1 MMVRRF
7 RQLGRRSF
15 FASLWQR
22 TLLRRVSLALL
33 GCFALAYVVLIAS
46 EFQQHRRAEKA
57 GYGFRMVGAQVLQ
70 ALNEARSPEEARAVG
85 LTVERIFNGMR
96 HAERLTG
103 SLLVQ
108 VWDRQTQ
115 LPVFLP
121 LGAADT
127 APMAGDARMQT
138 VHVIDG
144 RSFRVL
150 AVDTPR
156 WSLRLG
162 QPMHEGN
169 WLLQRLAEELLP
181 NMLLVLPLML
191 PIAWVVW
198 RGLQPLRKLSE
209 RLAAR
214 SDDDLSPLGLVPTHA
229 ELKPLTHSL
238 DNLLQR
244 LRVMVE
250 RERGFVQDAAHELRT
265 PMAIISAQAHAL
277 SLAAGAGER
286 REAERGM
293 DRAIAR
299 ASHLVEQLL
308 QLARMDR
315 RRGYGIEHIDLAQ
328 CAREVISGV
337 APGALARGI
346 ELALEA
352 PDELWQQIDVP
363 AFQSV
368 LQNLVDNA
376 VRHGRDGGQVVVELH
391 EDRDGW
397 LLRVAD
403 DGPGIAEADRERVFE
418 RFWRGREQE
427 APGSGLGLAIVREAA
442 ARLGGEVSLNAGLGG
457 RGCAFALHWS
467 EPGRTS
473 NGARDQAEAAART

>member
-1 MMVRRF
+1 MVRRL
-7 RQLGRRSF
+7 RQLGRQSF

-33 GCFALAYVVLIAS
+33 GCFALAYIVLVAS
-46 EFQQHRRAEKA
+46 QFQHHRRSEQA
-57 GYGFRMVGAQVLQ
+57 GYGFRMVGTQVLQ
-70 ALNEARSPEEARAVG
+70 ALNEARTPAEARAVG

-127 APMAGDARMQT
+127 VPLAGDARMQT

-169 WLLQRLAEELLP
+169 WLLKRLAEDLLP
-181 NMLLVLPLML
+181 NMLLVFPLLL

-198 RGLQPLRKLSE
+198 HGLQPLRKLSE

-214 SDDDLSPLGLVPTHA
+214 SDDDLSPLGIVPTHA
-229 ELKPLTHSL
+229 ELKPLAHSL

-277 SLAAGAGER
+277 GMAAGAGER

-315 RRGYGIEHIDLAQ
+315 RRGYGIERIDLAQ

-337 APGALARGI
+337 APAALARGI

-352 PDELWQQIDVP
+352 PDELWRQIDVP

-376 VRHGRDGGQVVVELH
+376 VRHGRDGGQVLVELH
-391 EDRDGW
+391 EDCDGW
-397 LLRVAD
+397 LLCVAD
-403 DGPGIAEADRERVFE
+403 DGPGIAEADHERVFE

-442 ARLGGEVSLNAGLGG
+442 ARLGGAVSLGTGLGG
-457 RGCAFALHWS
+457 RGCAFALRWS
-467 EPGRTS
+467 EPSRTS
-473 NGARDQAEAAART
+473 TSTTDQTEAAART

>member
-1 MMVRRF
+1 MGSPSG
-7 RQLGRRSF
+7 QPGRRGF

-22 TLLRRVSLALL
+22 TLLRRVLLALL
-33 GCFALAYVVLIAS
+33 GCFALAYLVLIAS
-46 EFQQHRRAEKA
+46 EYQQHRRAEQV
-57 GYGFRMVGAQVLQ
+57 GYGFRLIGTQVLQ

-115 LPVFLP
+115 LPIFLP
-121 LGAADT
+121 LGAVDT
-127 APMAGDARMQT
+127 VPLAGDALMQT
-138 VHVIDG
+138 VHAIDG
-144 RSFRVL
+144 RDFRVL

-169 WLLQRLAEELLP
+169 WLLTRLAEDLLP
-181 NMLLVLPLML
+181 DMLLVFPLLL
-191 PIAWVVW
+191 PIGWVVW
-198 RGLQPLRKLSE
+198 QGLQPLRRLSE

-214 SDDDLSPLGLVPTHA
+214 SDDDLSPLGIVPSHA
-229 ELKPLTHSL
+229 ELKPLAHSL

-244 LRVMVE
+244 LRMMVE

-277 SLAAGAGER
+277 SMAADAGER

-315 RRGYGIEHIDLAQ
+315 RRAYGIERIDLAQ
-328 CAREVISGV
+328 LAREVISGA
-337 APGALARGI
+337 APAALARGM

-376 VRHGRDGGQVVVELH
+376 VRHGRDGGQVMVELH
-391 EDRDGW
+391 EDREGSM
-397 LLRVAD
+397 LRVAD
-403 DGPGIAEADRERVFE
+403 DGPGIAESDRERVFE
-418 RFWRGREQE
+418 RFWRGRGQE

-442 ARLGGEVSLNAGLGG
+442 ARLGGEVSLDTGLRGG
-457 RGCAFALHWS
+457 GCAFALRWRA
-467 EPGRTS
+467 PGRP
-473 NGARDQAEAAART
+473 GAYEDAVPAADR